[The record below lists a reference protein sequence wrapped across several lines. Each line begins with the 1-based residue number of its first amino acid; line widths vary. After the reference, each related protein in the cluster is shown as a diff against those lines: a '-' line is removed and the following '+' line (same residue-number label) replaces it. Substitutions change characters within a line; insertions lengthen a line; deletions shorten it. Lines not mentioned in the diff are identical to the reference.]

1 MTMDRRKTKPTN
13 VRSTNRK
20 QTARSLWTG
29 TINFGLVNIP
39 VALFSAEATNDLDF
53 DMLDRRDFSPI
64 RYRRVNA
71 KTGREVSW
79 GDVIKGYQ
87 YEKGEYVALSDK
99 DFQNANVE
107 ATRSIEITDL
117 EPLKNGQWAYA
128 LLRDVMKKSGKIGVA
143 KIVIRSR
150 QHLAALLAEGQLL
163 VVNVMRFPHELR
175 DATKLNVPKSAAG
188 NTTMSSKED
197 SGTAGRNHG
206 RRVAPREVPGRI
218 PRRSTQIDP
227 PENKQRTNQDH

>member
-1 MTMDRRKTKPTN
+1 
-13 VRSTNRK
+13 
-20 QTARSLWTG
+20 LWTG

-107 ATRSIEITDL
+107 ATRSIEITDFVERAEISPIYFAKPYYL